1 MDSKRVYIVP
11 HSHWDREWYFTIEDS
26 NLILAENMSH
36 LLNVLK
42 NDESYTG
49 YVFDGQLSVV
59 EEYLKVEPG
68 KKELIKEL
76 VTAKR
81 LFIGP
86 WYTQADSLLVHKES
100 LVRNLLYGVLG
111 AEAFGHSMNVG
122 YLPDIFGQN
131 TYLPSVFNG
140 FGIDYSI
147 LQRGIYTDELNG
159 DVHFNWE
166 SPDGLGVKSA
176 LLPLGY
182 GPGKFLEAEEAYRE
196 ETLYPLVDKISRL
209 SSRTNH
215 ILFPS
220 GGDQVLVREQFP
232 ETVSQLN
239 KLEDGN
245 TYVLSDYETYMEET
259 WDDKAF
265 THTIKGE
272 LIGTE
277 LSRMHRTIRS
287 QRYDIKYWNSLV
299 EHKLIDQLEPLAVIG
314 LQEGLTYP
322 KARIDEMWKE
332 LFDVHAHD
340 SIGGCNSDETNR
352 AIVERLKKVN
362 RQVDGL
368 MNIIKKQLTQAVV
381 KGNSLENCLVV
392 FNTQA
397 KQSVQSFETILFT
410 REEHIVLEDADGR
423 NVSFSLIESEY
434 VDGGKK
440 IQVTD
445 EGEKQIPLPGY
456 YKHKILVQSA
466 TIPSLGY
473 TTFNIK
479 PSESKSS
486 RENDE
491 GLKGVENNLYKL
503 VVDNNKLIATD
514 KTSGTDIKNF
524 IRFED
529 TADAGDSYDYSPL
542 VGSEAIYLTETE
554 LVSAEVFEHVQKM
567 TVTHKGKLPARLN
580 DRKDSDSPEMVDF
593 EVTTILELRS

>member
-36 LLNVLK
+36 LLTVLEK
-42 NDESYTG
+42 DESYTG

-59 EEYLKVEPG
+59 EEYLKVEPDN
-68 KKELIKEL
+68 KNRIKEL

-100 LVRNLLYGVLG
+100 LVRNLFYGVLG

-131 TYLPSVFNG
+131 TYLPSVFHG
-140 FGIDYSI
+140 FGIDYSV
-147 LQRGIYTDELNG
+147 LQRGIYTDELDG
-159 DVHFNWE
+159 DVHFKWE

-182 GPGKFLEAEEAYRE
+182 GPGKFLETDQTYRN
-196 ETLYPLVDKISRL
+196 ETLYPLVEKISHL
-209 SSRTNH
+209 SSRTDH

-220 GGDQVLVREQFP
+220 GGDQVLVREHFP

-239 KLEDGN
+239 ALEDGN

-259 WDDKAF
+259 WDDEAF
-265 THTIKGE
+265 THIIKGE

-299 EHKLIDQLEPLAVIG
+299 EHKLINQLEPLAVIG
-314 LQEGLTYP
+314 EQQGLTYP
-322 KARIDEMWKE
+322 KARIDDMWKE

-340 SIGGCNSDETNR
+340 SIGGCNSDDTNR

-368 MNIIKKQLTQAVV
+368 LNIIKKQ
-381 KGNSLENCLVV
+381 
-392 FNTQA
+392 
-397 KQSVQSFETILFT
+397 
-410 REEHIVLEDADGR
+410 
-423 NVSFSLIESEY
+423 
-434 VDGGKK
+434 
-440 IQVTD
+440 
-445 EGEKQIPLPGY
+445 
-456 YKHKILVQSA
+456 
-466 TIPSLGY
+466 
-473 TTFNIK
+473 
-479 PSESKSS
+479 
-486 RENDE
+486 
-491 GLKGVENNLYKL
+491 
-503 VVDNNKLIATD
+503 
-514 KTSGTDIKNF
+514 
-524 IRFED
+524 
-529 TADAGDSYDYSPL
+529 
-542 VGSEAIYLTETE
+542 
-554 LVSAEVFEHVQKM
+554 
-567 TVTHKGKLPARLN
+567 
-580 DRKDSDSPEMVDF
+580 
-593 EVTTILELRS
+593 